1 MRSEIVVFDAEC
13 LVCSAWV
20 QFLLRADKKKRF
32 YFASIQS
39 ATGVKLVMKQGLLV
53 DGLDTMLLIDGP
65 NVYLHTD
72 AIIRVLMRLD
82 GWYRLA
88 SLGYVIPGFLRDP
101 AYRWVARNRYRFL
114 GRRESCYLPTDQDK
128 ARFLD

>member
-1 MRSEIVVFDAEC
+1 MRTEIVVFDAEC

-32 YFASIQS
+32 GFASIQS
-39 ATGVKLVMKQGLLV
+39 ATGVRLVMQQGLAV
-53 DGLDTMLLIDGP
+53 DGLDTMLLMDGP

-72 AIIRVLMRLD
+72 AIIRVLVMLG

-88 SLGYVIPGFLRDP
+88 LLGYGIPGFLRDP